1 VYFGAHVSAAGGI
14 SNAIDRIEEIGG
26 NAVQLFTQSPRMW
39 RPTEHTPEEV
49 KRFRKR
55 RRQARVKAVTCH
67 ALYLVNLASRDPTVR
82 ENSLAALRATMETAD
97 AIGSEAVV
105 FHVGSHLG
113 LGFDEAVALVEPAL
127 RELLELTTD
136 DLWLCMENAA
146 GTGGTIGRSIAELA
160 VLADA
165 VDGHP
170 RLGLC
175 LDSCHWWASGI
186 DVSDPAAL
194 DAALEDLDSSIGL
207 DRVRVLHAND
217 SQTPLGSNR
226 DRHELVGQGLI
237 GDGLGTFLAH
247 PAFKSLPAI
256 TETWEN
262 KGEAT
267 EDLDR
272 MRDLRRRGVRRWA
285 AWRKRAGP
293 KTTRPRSGRSRVVA
307 RPDVSR

>member
-1 VYFGAHVSAAGGI
+1 MLFGAHVSAAGGI
-14 SNAIDRIEEIGG
+14 SKAIDRIEEIGG
-26 NAVQLFTQSPRMW
+26 NAIQVFTQSPRMW

-49 KRFRKR
+49 ERFRKR

-82 ENSLAALRATMETAD
+82 EKSLAALRATMETAD

-113 LGFDEAVALVEPAL
+113 LGFDEAVALVEPSL
-127 RELLELTTD
+127 RELLELTSD

-160 VLADA
+160 ALADA
-165 VDGHP
+165 VGGHP

-175 LDSCHWWASGI
+175 LDSCHWWASGV

-194 DAALEDLDSSIGL
+194 DAALDDLDTRIGL

-226 DRHELVGQGLI
+226 DRHGLVGQGLI

-247 PAFKSLPAI
+247 PAFKGLPAI

-285 AWRKRAGP
+285 ARR
-293 KTTRPRSGRSRVVA
+293 RRR
-307 RPDVSR
+307 